1 MITVFSTKFQ
11 SISEMWIIAFIPDLT
26 AHKLVYFG
34 KIQSQ
39 CFSLSKVAAFQSV
52 MLCIFTPCRRT
63 ALTLLH
69 LLELK
74 AVNLLDDT
82 T

>member
-1 MITVFSTKFQ
+1 MAVIDTNLTSDQNQIKSLVPCSWGADCTLKKHFHQ
-11 SISEMWIIAFIPDLT
+11 EWI
-26 AHKLVYFG
+26 
-34 KIQSQ
+34 
-39 CFSLSKVAAFQSV
+39 AAFQSV